1 MISYICSYIKATNF
15 VVSAR
20 ELFGLML
27 KLRQAKKKIQ
37 EEKEATSKDPERNI
51 THQKLFFY

>member
-1 MISYICSYIKATNF
+1 MFYIKATNF